1 MSQSNEFLCG
11 RTILIPITSPTSVY
25 CIRHCI
31 NLILDYFYISRCAR
45 LPMIFPILSYICIF
59 RSAIIFMA
67 CPNLILSYLTF
78 TFPDVQD
85 LPLLVPILSY
95 LVSSYLT
102 FTFPEVQEFPLL
114 VPILSYLVLSYLTFT
129 FPEVQELPLLVPA
142 TCLPTQVA
150 QIKEGLLTAVP
161 IDDTTDWLLLRP
173 TTDGT
178 DTGHAATLFYTD
190 GLRLPAVLLRTFTC
204 EGVDT

>member
-45 LPMIFPILSYICIF
+45 LPMIFPILSILSYICIF

-85 LPLLVPILSY
+85 L
-95 LVSSYLT
+95 
-102 FTFPEVQEFPLL
+102 PLL